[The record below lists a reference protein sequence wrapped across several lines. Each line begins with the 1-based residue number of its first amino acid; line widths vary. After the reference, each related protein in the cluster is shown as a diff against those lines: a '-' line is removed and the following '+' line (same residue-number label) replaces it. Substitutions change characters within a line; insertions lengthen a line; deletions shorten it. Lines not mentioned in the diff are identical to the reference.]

1 MAKKIMKVPTGIPV
15 LDDKFSGIYV
25 GHVTFLT
32 GASGEGREVAVG
44 AALNNYYRLDEHVL
58 AVFAES
64 ADHVALRAREVGYDL
79 EKATEI
85 GALSTLYH
93 AYKPGEELP
102 VRESLEEI
110 IAEARRI
117 SATVLFIQDARPW
130 LEVHPVSTARER
142 VAEFILTLEESGLTT
157 IVALPEP
164 VSAAAK
170 SVWEEMKNKASI
182 AIQFHRDRLG
192 NYFMK
197 VLTYMGLTADVRL
210 PYETP
215 LKFVPRKG
223 FVKDVESEV
232 VPTSSGEFRTP
243 TERKEAP
250 TATVSFSHG
259 AEPAMMDMTQSILGQ
274 ISQLA
279 PSPKPTP
286 APASVPMPAP
296 LPKPNPAPAPENAPA
311 PEGRDHAKYSFA
323 AAETETRKRARYSFA
338 AAMQEGS

>member
-1 MAKKIMKVPTGIPV
+1 MAHKIMKVPIGIPA

-44 AALNNYYRLDEHVL
+44 TALNGYYRLDEQVL

-64 ADHVALRAREVGYDL
+64 EDHVALRAREVGYDL

-110 IAEARRI
+110 IAEAHRI

-130 LEVHPVSTARER
+130 LEVHPVSAASER
-142 VAEFILTLEESGLTT
+142 VAEFISILEESGLTT

-170 SVWEEMKNKASI
+170 KVWEEMKNRSSV

-197 VLTYMGLTADVRL
+197 VLAYMGLTANVHL
-210 PYETP
+210 PYEAP
-215 LKFVPRKG
+215 LKFVPREG
-223 FVKDVESEV
+223 FVKDVESGA
-232 VPTSSGEFRTP
+232 VPASLGEFQP
-243 TERKEAP
+243 PSGGKEAP
-250 TATVSFSHG
+250 AAVESFSHG
-259 AEPAMMDMTQSILGQ
+259 ADLEIMDMTQSLLGQ
-274 ISQLA
+274 MSHLE
-279 PSPKPTP
+279 PLPKPNPVP
-286 APASVPMPAP
+286 APASVPAP
-296 LPKPNPAPAPENAPA
+296 VPAPAPERKDRP
-311 PEGRDHAKYSFA
+311 KYSFA
-323 AAETETRKRARYSFA
+323 AAETETKKRTKYSFA
-338 AAMQEGS
+338 AAMKEED